1 MEFLGFVLVLVLALL
16 ALSRGK
22 RLDQEIRGLHERID
36 SLSNDLARLKRL
48 AAPTPAP
55 EVPQTPV
62 RAPVS
67 SAGPAPGAVV
77 PPGPPQAPAR
87 PRRAG
92 PPVAAAPQPPPGPP
106 PLPRA
111 PPHARPP
118 L

>member
-22 RLDQEIRGLHERID
+22 RLDQEIRGLHERIE

-67 SAGPAPGAVV
+67 SAVPAPGAVV
-77 PPGPPQAPAR
+77 PPAPAAA
-87 PRRAG
+87 PAGLRRAAQ
-92 PPVAAAPQPPPGPP
+92 PVAGPPQPPPRPP
-106 PLPRA
+106 PLPT
-111 PPHARPP
+111 
-118 L
+118 